1 MRRTVCGVVL
11 IFLFA
16 IEAHAAWEEI
26 APGVSYRR
34 YLSKTRDIHVARVD
48 LRVSDGIRV
57 LATPEEDRNTTVSTF
72 AARRKAIVAVNAD
85 FFNAKVEPVG
95 LAVGPCGPWKGAEDN
110 RRQAVVAFG
119 EARVQIRP
127 GPEVTKAESWMTGA
141 VGGFPV
147 LVRGCRALRSSEL
160 PGPVRFTRAAHPRTA
175 VGFSR
180 DERTMYLVVV
190 DGRRPGVPGLTLPE
204 LAAWMRKT
212 LKVCSAL
219 NLDGGGSSAMWI
231 RDRIVNQPSDG
242 LERRVANHLAVVGEG
257 VGMACD

>member
-1 MRRTVCGVVL
+1 MRRMICAALVIV
-11 IFLFA
+11 FA
-16 IEAHAAWEEI
+16 SEAHVAWEEI

-34 YLSKTRDIHVARVD
+34 YLSKTRDIHVARID
-48 LRVSDGIRV
+48 LRESEGIRV
-57 LATPEEDRNTTVSTF
+57 LATPEADRNTSVSTF
-72 AARRKAIVAVNAD
+72 AARRNAIVAVNAD
-85 FFNAKVEPVG
+85 FFTAQVDPVG
-95 LAVGPCGPWKGAEDN
+95 LAVGPCGPWEGARDN

-127 GPEVTKAESWMTGA
+127 GPEVTKAEPWMTGA

-160 PGPVRFTRAAHPRTA
+160 PGPVRFTRAPHPRTA

-204 LAAWMRKT
+204 LASWMRKT

-231 RDRIVNQPSDG
+231 RDRIVNQASDG
-242 LERRVANHLAVVGEG
+242 IERRVANHLAVVAESAR
-257 VGMACD
+257 VACD